1 MILILQIA
9 AGILL
14 AAFVMFCLWMV
25 AHLIKVLIESRHLRG
40 DDNSN

>member
-14 AAFVMFCLWMV
+14 AAFVMLCVWLV
-25 AHLIKVLIESRHLRG
+25 IHLVKVLIESKDLRG
-40 DDNSN
+40 DK